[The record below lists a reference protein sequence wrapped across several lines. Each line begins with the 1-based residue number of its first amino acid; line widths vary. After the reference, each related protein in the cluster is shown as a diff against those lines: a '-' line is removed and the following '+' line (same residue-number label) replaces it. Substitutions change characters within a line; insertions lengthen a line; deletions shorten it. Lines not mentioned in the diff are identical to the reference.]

1 MKIGRFSSPS
11 RPSSL
16 SPFFFVFQ
24 GGGRDQCTCEFPL
37 RNASHLKS
45 RLRSKRNVACESK
58 RLFRPLFYPPR
69 AEKRIL
75 LSKARRNAF
84 AQIDFRT
91 KRPHSN
97 KILTVNRTER
107 LLSLSI
113 SFGIPFLSHATRYC
127 SLSVE
132 IANTKTSSKRFIH
145 NFKASS
151 TLDCEQSL
159 FSSDL
164 GRGVHASANVERR
177 SRVRRET
184 RAALKSCAF
193 SHARGHLR
201 ISHVLLDGP
210 RKKRDCS

>member
-1 MKIGRFSSPS
+1 MKIERFSSPS

-45 RLRSKRNVACESK
+45 RLRSKRNVACESR

-69 AEKRIL
+69 AEKRSL
-75 LSKARRNAF
+75 LSKARRNPF

-132 IANTKTSSKRFIH
+132 NCKHKDIIKTFH
-145 NFKASS
+145 
-151 TLDCEQSL
+151 T
-159 FSSDL
+159 
-164 GRGVHASANVERR
+164 
-177 SRVRRET
+177 
-184 RAALKSCAF
+184 
-193 SHARGHLR
+193 
-201 ISHVLLDGP
+201 
-210 RKKRDCS
+210 